1 MGSSR
6 LATPLRRVGAAVL
19 VATALGCTPVAP
31 PASTT
36 TTTTTSSSTTSTST
50 SSTTSTTR
58 MSTSTSSTTTSTTST
73 TTTTVVGSGTGVVTT
88 FAGQAGV
95 YGSTDAGPPPTL
107 ARFGRIVGIAF
118 GPGATMYVS
127 DTSNQTVRRISATGV
142 VTTLA
147 GTPGLTGH
155 ADGTGAAASFN
166 EPAGLAVDAQGNV
179 YVADME
185 NATIRKI
192 TPAGVVTTIA
202 GAAVEFG
209 DVDGVGSGARF
220 RRPNGLVID
229 PAGHDLYV
237 TDTYAE
243 TIRKVTLD
251 TVEPVVSTVAGV
263 PDTPG
268 SVDGPAAT
276 ARFDWPGGLA
286 IDAAG
291 DLFVADTLNHALRE
305 LSATG
310 TVSTI
315 AGGSGVA
322 GATDGPAANARFRF
336 PGGVAVD
343 DAGVVYVADGGNDTI
358 RRIAGGF
365 VTTFAGSPGSLGTA
379 DGVGYA
385 ARFAAPAGLA
395 LDPSG
400 DLYVGDTGNFD
411 IRTVSRST

>member
-1 MGSSR
+1 MGSCR
-6 LATPLRRVGAAVL
+6 LARPLRQAAAAAL
-19 VATALGCTPVAP
+19 AATALGCTPVAP
-31 PASTT
+31 PTT
-36 TTTTTSSSTTSTST
+36 TTTSTTSTSTTSTTTSSSTSTST
-50 SSTTSTTR
+50 SSS
-58 MSTSTSSTTTSTTST
+58 TTSTTST

-118 GPGATMYVS
+118 GSGGTMYVS
-127 DTSNQTVRRISATGV
+127 DTSNQTVRRITAAGV

-147 GTPGLTGH
+147 GTPGVTGH
-155 ADGTGAAASFN
+155 ADGTGPAASFN
-166 EPAGLAVDAQGNV
+166 EPAGIAVDDQGNV

-243 TIRKVTLD
+243 TIRKITLD
-251 TVEPVVSTVAGV
+251 TLEPVVTTVAGV
-263 PDTPG
+263 PDAPG

-291 DLFVADTLNHALRE
+291 NLFVADTLNHTIRE

-315 AGGSGVA
+315 AGSAGSSGSA
-322 GATDGPAANARFRF
+322 DGPAASARFRF

-343 DAGVVYVADGGNDTI
+343 DDADIVYVADSQNDTI
-358 RRIAGGF
+358 RRIAGGL
-365 VTTFAGSPGSLGTA
+365 VTTIAGSPGALGTV

-385 ARFAAPAGLA
+385 ARFAGPAGLV
-395 LDPSG
+395 LDASG
-400 DLYVGDTGNFD
+400 DLFVGDTGNFD
-411 IRTVSRST
+411 IRMVS